1 MEKKKL
7 VSKKALEAEEKALLA
22 IKQIEGQ
29 KKVQRITIDMP
40 IFLYDR
46 IKEETEKKD
55 GSRERRTEE
64 RNIGAEEPLHGGRL
78 WTSP

>member
-7 VSKKALEAEEKALLA
+7 VSKKSLEAEEKALQA
-22 IKQIEGQ
+22 IKQMENQ

-46 IKEETEKKD
+46 VKEETEKKGYSITGFMLSLVRKHFD
-55 GSRERRTEE
+55 EM
-64 RNIGAEEPLHGGRL
+64 
-78 WTSP
+78 

>member
-46 IKEETEKKD
+46 IKEETEKKGYSITGFMLSLVRKHFD
-55 GSRERRTEE
+55 E
-64 RNIGAEEPLHGGRL
+64 L
-78 WTSP
+78 